1 MAWSKSM
8 VPKEKQ
14 MMLDHDIPYFQITI
28 LGYCGCPSFLDPLSS
43 DCWLSHDHK
52 LVSLSHCCPSSS
64 HSHLGLLWF
73 NLYIYIFVLCIYIYS
88 TTTILHYLM
97 FLAQLFYLVVTTWP
111 ISSSIIQYP
120 LERTPHYCPTG
131 WLPWSP
137 GYRSHACRLQQRTRI
152 AWRGVGRGKHGKT
165 MKNNGKIRRDRI
177 TPRNMCLF

>member
-28 LGYCGCPSFLDPLSS
+28 LGYFGCPSFLDPLSS

-73 NLYIYIFVLCIYIYS
+73 NLYIYICVLCIYIYIAPPQYY
-88 TTTILHYLM
+88 TTLCFPLNFSIWLLLHGPYHP
-97 FLAQLFYLVVTTWP
+97 V
-111 ISSSIIQYP
+111 SSSIHWNARLTTAQQGGFREALVIALMP
-120 LERTPHYCPTG
+120 VGSRSG
-131 WLPWSP
+131 P
-137 GYRSHACRLQQRTRI
+137 G
-152 AWRGVGRGKHGKT
+152 
-165 MKNNGKIRRDRI
+165 
-177 TPRNMCLF
+177 

>member
-28 LGYCGCPSFLDPLSS
+28 LGYFGCPSFLDPLSS

-73 NLYIYIFVLCIYIYS
+73 NLYICFTLDMKHSYKMLQVAGKCLLSQAFNGNTWKQHLYMVDVP
-88 TTTILHYLM
+88 YL
-97 FLAQLFYLVVTTWP
+97 YD
-111 ISSSIIQYP
+111 SI
-120 LERTPHYCPTG
+120 
-131 WLPWSP
+131 
-137 GYRSHACRLQQRTRI
+137 
-152 AWRGVGRGKHGKT
+152 
-165 MKNNGKIRRDRI
+165 
-177 TPRNMCLF
+177 CLFTGRYPKIGMV